1 VSRKSRIPR
10 SSRRP
15 SHSRGGTILG
25 VFVGMI
31 LGAIIVTAAVL
42 FFNRSDNP
50 FSQVSSTKQPTGTP
64 AATTQP
70 TTGTPTGMGTPAAPN
85 AVTTQPGAVTPL
97 PGKPGDRPVEKPN
110 YTFFNTLPSG
120 ENTPVTPPAPVGQT
134 QSVTPSAQ
142 VSPEKQMYLQ
152 LAAFENAE
160 QADDLKARLLLMG
173 LDRIVTQRAQLSDGR
188 VVHRIRIGP
197 FSDREDLKAMRAR
210 LVSSGFSA
218 DEVSN

>member
-1 VSRKSRIPR
+1 MSRKNRIPR
-10 SSRRP
+10 SSKRP

-50 FSQVSSTKQPTGTP
+50 FSQTPSTKPAAGAPTTAAQPAGEPSAPNGASTQQTP
-64 AATTQP
+64 AP
-70 TTGTPTGMGTPAAPN
+70 VAA
-85 AVTTQPGAVTPL
+85 L
-97 PGKPGDRPVEKPN
+97 PGKPGDRPVEKPD

-120 ENTPVTPPAPVGQT
+120 ENAPPPTPVEQAQPQATAPPVQA
-134 QSVTPSAQ
+134 SLDKQ
-142 VSPEKQMYLQ
+142 VYLQ
-152 LAAFENAE
+152 LAAFENAA
-160 QADDLKARLLLMG
+160 QADDLRARLLLMG
-173 LDRIVTQRAQLSDGR
+173 LDRIIMQRAQLNDGR
-188 VVHRIRIGP
+188 VVHRIRVGP
-197 FSDREDLKAMRAR
+197 FTDREDLKAMRAR